1 MEEGQVLHSSPYVA
15 QIEKFADSL
24 KQLSHTFLKL
34 EEKEKNIQQRRNRG
48 NVRKSERKGLQ
59 KL

>member
-15 QIEKFADSL
+15 QIEKFEDSL

-34 EEKEKNIQQRRNRG
+34 DEKKKTFSSEEK
-48 NVRKSERKGLQ
+48 
-59 KL
+59 

>member
-34 EEKEKNIQQRRNRG
+34 EEKK
-48 NVRKSERKGLQ
+48 KTFSSE
-59 KL
+59 